1 MKKGFTRQDFAE
13 KLKKAVYEISINV
26 IEQEAIISNLSKRGY
41 ELGYISS
48 VLEGNVV
55 FDSLDLMDLGVFA
68 LEIHKI
74 TGDNLINPKRYFEDI
89 ELDRITRHKT
99 ELEQDVLKYPVV
111 FEDVRRVAHNIWSV
125 IVPAEFIAKLGRSN
139 MLNYEFKTQRE
150 PKTIETKDG
159 IILTPSINPK
169 SVIEIADEILK
180 KTFKP
185 NTLTFNIPFKDSD
198 NFKYDENSKK
208 WVLIDGKMDI
218 LDGYHRYLS
227 IVAATRIQFTGYNFE
242 LRLTNFDEDEA
253 NDFIVQEDK
262 RNPISKEYIKSIDNS
277 SLITQIITKL
287 NQSNKSELR
296 GKITTD
302 KTSIVR
308 GFSLVRF
315 DTMYKSIDKLWSPR
329 TINEANTI
337 SDYLKDF
344 YNILVDLYPDEFKF
358 KIAESRR
365 NSQINNEKMFIIYN
379 IIAKRLKGN
388 NSELKL
394 IIDNINFEDEQ
405 IKEFM
410 GVSHSM
416 GMNKFNRYF
425 KMANEIAE
433 VNLNVKQTLQ

>member
-13 KLKKAVYEISINV
+13 KLKKAVYEISINTV
-26 IEQEAIISNLSKRGY
+26 EQETIINNLSKRGY

-74 TGDNLINPKRYFEDI
+74 SGDNLINPKRYFEDI
-89 ELDRITRHKT
+89 ELDRITNYRV
-99 ELEQDVLKYPVV
+99 ELQQDVLKYPVV

-125 IVPAEFIAKLGRSN
+125 IVPAEFIAQLGRSN

-150 PKTIETKDG
+150 PKTIEAKDG

-169 SVIEIADEILK
+169 SVMEITDEILK

-185 NTLTFNIPFKDSD
+185 NTLTFNVPFQDSD
-198 NFKYDENSKK
+198 NFKYDENTKK
-208 WVLIDGKMDI
+208 WMLIDGKMDI

-227 IVAATRIQFTGYNFE
+227 IVAATRIQETGYNFE

-296 GKITTD
+296 GRITTD
-302 KTSIVR
+302 KVSIVK

-315 DTMYKSIDKLWSPR
+315 DTMYKSVNKLWNPR

-337 SDYLKDF
+337 SNYLRDF

-358 KIAESRR
+358 RIAESRK
-365 NSQINNEKMFIIYN
+365 NSQINNEKMFVIYN
-379 IIAKRLKGN
+379 IIAKKLENDN
-388 NSELKL
+388 NWKNELKF
-394 IIDNINFEDEQ
+394 IIDGINFEDKQ
-405 IKEFM
+405 MKEFL
-410 GVSHSM
+410 GVSHSIAM
-416 GMNKFNRYF
+416 SKFNRYF
-425 KMANEIAE
+425 KMASDIVE
-433 VNLNVKQTLQ
+433 VNLNVK